1 MWFFL
6 DMFPDSRQHFSPDNR
21 RAGFTLIELMV
32 VLVILGILAVSVA
45 PRILNRPS
53 EARQLKAKMTIETL
67 QTALDL
73 YKLDIGSYPTT
84 SQGLEA
90 LVSKPESGVGTD
102 RWREGGYL
110 QKGKVP
116 KDPWGN
122 DYIYLCPG
130 VHGECDIV
138 SYGGDAASGGE
149 GENKDIKS
157 WELE

>member
-1 MWFFL
+1 ML
-6 DMFPDSRQHFSPDNR
+6 PDSEKHACPDNR

-32 VLVILGILAVSVA
+32 VLVILGILAVAVA
-45 PRILNRPS
+45 PRILDRPS
-53 EARQLKAKMTIETL
+53 EAKQLKAKMTIETL
-67 QTALDL
+67 QTALAL
-73 YKLDIGSYPTT
+73 YKLDVGSYPTT

-90 LVSKPESGVGTD
+90 LVSKPESGTGID

-110 QKGKVP
+110 DKGKVP

-130 VHGECDIV
+130 VHNECDIV
-138 SYGGDAASGGE
+138 SYGGDGASGGQ
-149 GENKDIKS
+149 GENEDIKS

>member
-1 MWFFL
+1 MY
-6 DMFPDSRQHFSPDNR
+6 PVTREKGSHHNR
-21 RAGFTLIELMV
+21 SAGFTLIELMV
-32 VLVILGILAVSVA
+32 VLVILGILAVTVA
-45 PRILNRPS
+45 PKILNRPS

-90 LVSKPESGVGTD
+90 LVSKPESGAGVD

-110 QKGKVP
+110 KKGKVP

-138 SYGGDAASGGE
+138 SYGGDGASGGD
-149 GENKDIKS
+149 GENKDIRS

>member
-1 MWFFL
+1 VILFDMLPESGKLFF
-6 DMFPDSRQHFSPDNR
+6 PDNR

-45 PRILNRPS
+45 PRILNRPG

-73 YKLDIGSYPTT
+73 YKIDVGSYPTT
-84 SQGLEA
+84 AQGLEA
-90 LVSKPESGVGTD
+90 LVIKPESGAGVD

-110 QKGKVP
+110 QKEKVP

-122 DYIYLCPG
+122 EYIYLCPG
-130 VHGECDIV
+130 VQRECDIV
-138 SYGGDAASGGE
+138 SYGGDGASGGE
-149 GENKDIKS
+149 GENEDVKS

>member
-1 MWFFL
+1 ML
-6 DMFPDSRQHFSPDNR
+6 PGSRKTRLRNNR
-21 RAGFTLIELMV
+21 SAGFTLIELMV
-32 VLVILGILAVSVA
+32 VLVILGILAVTVA
-45 PRILNRPS
+45 PKILNRPS

-90 LVSKPESGVGTD
+90 LVSKPESGSGVD

-110 QKGKVP
+110 KKDKVP

-122 DYIYLCPG
+122 EFIYLCPG
-130 VHGECDIV
+130 VHGDCDIV
-138 SYGGDAASGGE
+138 SYGGDGAAGGD
-149 GENKDIKS
+149 GENKDIRS

>member
-1 MWFFL
+1 ML
-6 DMFPDSRQHFSPDNR
+6 PDNR
-21 RAGFTLIELMV
+21 KIFLHDNRTAGFTLIELMV
-32 VLVILGILAVSVA
+32 VLVILGILAVTVA
-45 PRILNRPS
+45 PKILNRPS

-90 LVSKPESGVGTD
+90 LVSKPESGSGVD

-110 QKGKVP
+110 KKGSVP

-130 VHGECDIV
+130 LHGECDIV
-138 SYGGDAASGGE
+138 SYGGDGAAGGE
-149 GENKDIKS
+149 GENKDIRS